1 MASNQ
6 TILIAEALALLR
18 TFSAGTSQ
26 DVTVAGRVQY
36 VGSQVSG
43 TITVSSSGDMTFKHG
58 ALAAEVVDAT
68 IDSGGDDPGVIDV
81 SDSTANTLLKVVNL
95 IIASPNWRFFAEAG
109 LPDDDTNLS
118 TGSFLAK
125 TATQAKV
132 AVGVPIYYDGSKTNF
147 GGFAITGHEFKS
159 VNKNIG
165 KVTNGMLTD
174 VNVVNTLN
182 FAAIKSGFQTSGV
195 ITFVEADQSSLT
207 GTILVTETVGSDD
220 DLDTFGA
227 TNPAI
232 EYIKAGFGKRLVV
245 RATYGTW
252 DDVARMEGIGE
263 VVDYTGH
270 RTPANP

>member
-1 MASNQ
+1 MVSNQ
-6 TILIAEALALLR
+6 TILIAEALRILR

-26 DVTVAGRVQY
+26 DVSVAFRAQY
-36 VGSQVSG
+36 VGSEASG
-43 TITVSSSGDMTFKHG
+43 TITVSASGDITFQHG
-58 ALAAEVVDAT
+58 DLASEAVDGT
-68 IDSGGDDPGVIDV
+68 IDSAGDDPGVIDV
-81 SDSTANTLLKVVNL
+81 SDTQANTLLKVINL
-95 IIASPNWRFFAEAG
+95 INASPNWRAFAESG
-109 LPDDDTNLS
+109 LPDDDMDAS
-118 TGSFLAK
+118 TGSILAK
-125 TATQAKV
+125 SETQAKV
-132 AVGVPIYYDGSKTNF
+132 AAGLPFYYDGSKTNW

-182 FAAIKSGFQTSGV
+182 FAAIKSGWQTTAF
-195 ITFVEADQSSLT
+195 ITFVEADQSSST
-207 GTILVTETVGSDD
+207 GTILATETVASDD